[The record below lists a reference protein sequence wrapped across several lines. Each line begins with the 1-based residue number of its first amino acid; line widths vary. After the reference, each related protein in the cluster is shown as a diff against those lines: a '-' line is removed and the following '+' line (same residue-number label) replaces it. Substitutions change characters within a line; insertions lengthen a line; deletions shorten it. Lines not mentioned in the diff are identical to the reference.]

1 MPAPGL
7 NYEVRGGRQLRK
19 TLKAAGEDLSD
30 LRDAHRDAARIAANA
45 AADRAPI
52 GPTGRLSKSIRG
64 AGTKTAGIIR
74 AGNNTT
80 VPYAAPIHWGWYAR
94 HITPQP
100 FLMEGARESE
110 PRWVPVFERTLDAAL
125 DRIEGI

>member
-1 MPAPGL
+1 MPDRLA
-7 NYEVRGGRQLRK
+7 YEVQGGRQLRK
-19 TLKAAGEDLSD
+19 SLRAAGEDLTD
-30 LRDAHRDAARIAANA
+30 LRDAHKEAASIAAAA

-64 AGTKTAGIIR
+64 AGTKSAGIIR

-80 VPYAAPIHWGWYAR
+80 VPYGPPIHWGWYAR

-100 FLMEGARESE
+100 FLTEGARASE
-110 PRWVPVFERTLDAAL
+110 PRWVPVFERVLDSAL
-125 DRIEGI
+125 DRVKGI